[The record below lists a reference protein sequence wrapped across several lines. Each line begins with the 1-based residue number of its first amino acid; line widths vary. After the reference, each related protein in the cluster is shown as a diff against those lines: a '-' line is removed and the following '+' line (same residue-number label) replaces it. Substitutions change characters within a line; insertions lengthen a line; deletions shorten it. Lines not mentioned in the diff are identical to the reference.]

1 MAEDRIRR
9 QIEAR
14 RKREERSHESAV
26 LIEKIGFIPM
36 GRAMVRP
43 DHEFLSRSP
52 SLGRERGLGVLLKKR
67 RLTLT
72 EGAWF
77 EQHQVCLRGREILVA
92 GIRGL
97 AACQQNANYGN
108 ERA

>member
-1 MAEDRIRR
+1 MGGAAVRR
-9 QIEAR
+9 
-14 RKREERSHESAV
+14 
-26 LIEKIGFIPM
+26 
-36 GRAMVRP
+36 

-52 SLGRERGLGVLLKKR
+52 SLGRERGLGVLLKER
-67 RLTLT
+67 RLALT
-72 EGAWF
+72 EGTWF
-77 EQHQVCLRGREILVA
+77 EQHQVCFGGREILLA

>member
-1 MAEDRIRR
+1 
-9 QIEAR
+9 
-14 RKREERSHESAV
+14 
-26 LIEKIGFIPM
+26 M
-36 GRAMVRP
+36 GRAAVRR

-52 SLGRERGLGVLLKKR
+52 SLGDERGVGVLLKKC

-77 EQHQVCLRGREILVA
+77 EQRQVCFRGREILVA

-97 AACQQNANYGN
+97 AACQQKAN
-108 ERA
+108 